1 MNFSIIIPVYNR
13 PEEIKELLDSLVLST
28 YTKSFEVVIVE
39 DGSTIS
45 SKDIVAQFEG
55 KLTISY
61 YFKENSGPGDS
72 RNFGMKKAKG
82 DYFII
87 FDSDCIIPSEYLT
100 EVEKELTREYVDCFG
115 GPDKALPSF
124 SNVQKA
130 INFAMTSF
138 LTTGGIRGGSE
149 KITKFQPRSFNM
161 GISKKAFEASQ
172 GFGVI
177 HPGEDPDLSIRLWKL
192 GFKTKL
198 FSNAFV
204 YHKRRINWE
213 KFSIQVSKFGKARPI
228 LNQWHPQ
235 YSKPTFWLPS
245 LFVIGLFASFLSL
258 LLLFDWPLKIY
269 FIYFVVIF
277 VVSSIQNKNPLIG
290 FYSMIAVWKQFTGYG
305 IGFLESYFKINILRK
320 KPEIAFPELFFK
332 TPTNSDAIES
342 VISPK
347 SVTLESAKTTE
358 PIVKAAVEVPATV
371 TKKANVKTKIIGL
384 TGGIGSGKTTIAN
397 YIQSKGIPVYISDA
411 EAKKV
416 MEQPEIIAKINATFN
431 EDITT
436 DNVLDRQKLAN
447 IVFNNPEKLKQ
458 LNAIVHPAVKIHF
471 ENWVKQN
478 QNHSIIVKEAA
489 ILFES
494 GSYKDCDVVIS
505 VITPLETRIER
516 VVKRDSTTR
525 EKVLQR
531 INNQLSDEQ
540 RIEKSDYI
548 IKNESFEEAKK
559 QTDQILNLL

>member
-228 LNQWHPQ
+228 LNQLHPQ